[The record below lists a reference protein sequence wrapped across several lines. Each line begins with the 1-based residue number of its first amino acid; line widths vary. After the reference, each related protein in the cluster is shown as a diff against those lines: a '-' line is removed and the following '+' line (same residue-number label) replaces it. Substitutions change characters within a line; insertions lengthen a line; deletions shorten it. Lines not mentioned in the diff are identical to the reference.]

1 MLERHLSS
9 SERHVNDIL
18 KRNTVINKLKLK
30 KDLCKNSNRKKTFKE
45 QQLIIRQQK
54 ILFKKQLWKNN
65 IYNRR

>member
-45 QQLIIRQQK
+45 QQYYDS
-54 ILFKKQLWKNN
+54 KKYCLKN
-65 IYNRR
+65 ISDQML

>member
-1 MLERHLSS
+1 MLERHLRS

-30 KDLCKNSNRKKTFKE
+30 TFVSNRKKTFKE

-54 ILFKKQLWKNN
+54 ILFKKQLWKNT

>member
-18 KRNTVINKLKLK
+18 KRNTVINKLKLRTFV
-30 KDLCKNSNRKKTFKE
+30 SNRKKTFKE

-54 ILFKKQLWKNN
+54 ILFKKQLWKNT